1 MLGMTDQ
8 HEREQGTK
16 RSPKSVW
23 VGAEKYIQLGLT
35 LPAATVVGWFL
46 GELLKRWLHRD
57 WLPLAGL
64 IFGVISGFV
73 YFIRVAL
80 SEDFKE

>member
-1 MLGMTDQ
+1 MP
-8 HEREQGTK
+8 EK
-16 RSPKSVW
+16 RSPKKAW
-23 VGAEKYIQLGLT
+23 VGAEKYIQIGFT
-35 LPAATVVGWFL
+35 LPAATVIGWIA

-64 IFGVISGFV
+64 LFGIVAGFV

>member
-1 MLGMTDQ
+1 MP
-8 HEREQGTK
+8 EK
-16 RSPKSVW
+16 RSPKKVW
-23 VGAEKYIQLGLT
+23 VGAEKYIQIGFT
-35 LPAATVVGWFL
+35 LPAATVIGWIA

-64 IFGVISGFV
+64 LFGIVSGFV